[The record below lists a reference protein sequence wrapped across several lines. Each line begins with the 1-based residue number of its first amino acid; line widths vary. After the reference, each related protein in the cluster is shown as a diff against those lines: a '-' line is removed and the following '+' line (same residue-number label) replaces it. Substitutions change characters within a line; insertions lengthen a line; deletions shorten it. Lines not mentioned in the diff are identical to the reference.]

1 MLREK
6 LKLRI
11 KEDKNISFSEYM
23 EIILFDKDYGLYEKD
38 QVLGKEGH
46 FITSPLVSKHFS
58 HCIAK
63 NFIRVSN
70 DEKINYILEFG
81 AGNAE
86 LARDLILYLKKKK
99 CLPKRYYFLEK
110 SSKLTKIQKKAVD
123 ALELGESV
131 DFIWINKYEDLP
143 SEAFIITNELFDCIP
158 TEIIKHKNNLFHK
171 AYVNDEF
178 KISWQEYDL
187 FSEIQAK
194 YLSLPS
200 ELIDNYLFEFSPAQY
215 DIINNISRY
224 IDKAYFL
231 IFDYGYSAN
240 ELYIDDRMNGT
251 IACIKDHL
259 SDFNPL
265 EDIGEK
271 DVSSFVN
278 FSYLKNILEYN
289 KWSPYAFMSQAN
301 YLLSYDILDDIDIEN
316 IGELTSIKKLIMPN
330 QMGEIFKVLIA
341 GKNIKN
347 NSNKNFI
354 KNDIMKL

>member
-1 MLREK
+1 
-6 LKLRI
+6 
-11 KEDKNISFSEYM
+11 M

-38 QVLGKEGH
+38 HVVGKEGH

-63 NFIRVSN
+63 DFVRVSN
-70 DEKINYILEFG
+70 GEKISNILEFG

-86 LARDLILYLKKKK
+86 LARDLILYLKERES
-99 CLPKRYYFLEK
+99 LPKRYYFLEK
-110 SSKLTKIQKKAVD
+110 SSNLTKIQKKVID
-123 ALELGESV
+123 ALELGGSV
-131 DFIWINKYEDLP
+131 DFIWINKYDDLP

-171 AYVNDEF
+171 AYINDGF
-178 KISWQEYDL
+178 KISWKEYDL
-187 FSEIQAK
+187 FSEVEAK

-200 ELIDNYLFEFSPAQY
+200 ELRDNYLFEFSPAQY
-215 DIINNISRY
+215 DIIANISRY

-240 ELYIDDRMNGT
+240 ELYIDDRMHGT
-251 IACIKDHL
+251 VACVRDHL

-271 DVSSFVN
+271 DISSFVN
-278 FSYLKNILEYN
+278 FSYLKNIFEYN
-289 KWSPYAFMSQAN
+289 EWSPYAFMSQAN
-301 YLLSYDILDDIDIEN
+301 YLLSYDILSSIDIEN
-316 IGELTSIKKLIMPN
+316 IGELMSIKKLIMPN

-341 GKNIKN
+341 GKNIK
-347 NSNKNFI
+347 SISDKNFI